1 MTKSSPE
8 TVAPAV
14 PPPPALAT
22 FSLWPLPELARG
34 IAPGQVA
41 LPVPAAP
48 SPEEDAYSRGHEA
61 GRAEALSEANRTL
74 KRAAGLLVSTAE
86 ALDAAR
92 LNTVRELEDSVYL
105 LALAVAK
112 QLIQREVVADPTI
125 VRDLVQH
132 GIESFPVGSHVEIH
146 LNPEDLSALRSQFG
160 LPSADGRAADLQW
173 IADPS
178 IERGG
183 CTLETPQ
190 RVADGRVDT
199 AMKEFF
205 HRMRD
210 D

>member
-8 TVAPAV
+8 TEAPAAA
-14 PPPPALAT
+14 PPAALAK
-22 FSLWPLPELARG
+22 FSLWPLPELAQAAG
-34 IAPGQVA
+34 ASQSA
-41 LPVPAAP
+41 LASSTGPT
-48 SPEEDAYSRGHEA
+48 PEEDAFARGHEA

-92 LNTVRELEDSVYL
+92 LNVIRELEDSVYL
-105 LALAVAK
+105 LALAVAR
-112 QLIQREVVADPTI
+112 QLIQREVAADPTI
-125 VRDLVQH
+125 VRDLVQRAL
-132 GIESFPVGSHVEIH
+132 EAFPVGSHVEIH
-146 LNPEDLSALRSQFG
+146 LNPEDLTALRSQFG

-173 IADPS
+173 VGDPS

-183 CTLETPQ
+183 CTLETPH
-190 RVADGRVDT
+190 RVVDGRVDT
-199 AMKEFF
+199 ALKELF